1 MAHTYT
7 DIGTHKY
14 MHIQTHTDSDA
25 DTISHLHFWLN
36 WHTCQR
42 YKFYIWHTTDIHRHS
57 YTQIHIYMYRHTQR
71 HTNVQA
77 HIDTGTHR
85 CIHTHTDA
93 HRHTLRHTHTCMFVH
108 THTHTDVHMGNVRK
122 LLLQTH
128 F

>member
-14 MHIQTHTDSDA
+14 MYIQTHTDSDA

-42 YKFYIWHTTDIHRHS
+42 YKFYIWCTTDIHR
-57 YTQIHIYMYRHTQR
+57 QLHTDT

-85 CIHTHTDA
+85 CMHTHRDA
-93 HRHTLRHTHTCMFVH
+93 HKHTLRHTQTHVCLYIN
-108 THTHTDVHMGNVRK
+108 THTHTYVHIGNVRK
-122 LLLQTH
+122 LLLQSH